1 MVVLVLQI
9 TIVRIV
15 HTWQRKVTR
24 MLTKEEFIEMLHDRG
39 LTTDELYQGMKD
51 QHKEEQQR
59 KDENF
64 IKMIE
69 GMRDQE

>member
-1 MVVLVLQI
+1 
-9 TIVRIV
+9 
-15 HTWQRKVTR
+15 